1 MLSDNITTDY
11 YDLSNLMKRLSAT
24 CIIARAA
31 RLALLTMGT

>member
-1 MLSDNITTDY
+1 MLSDNITADY
-11 YDLSNLMKRLSAT
+11 DSSNLMKRLSAT